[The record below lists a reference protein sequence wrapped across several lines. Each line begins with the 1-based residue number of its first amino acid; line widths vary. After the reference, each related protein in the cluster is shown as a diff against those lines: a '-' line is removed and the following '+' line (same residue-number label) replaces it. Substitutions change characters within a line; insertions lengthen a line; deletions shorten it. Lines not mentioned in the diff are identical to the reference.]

1 MPVPA
6 ANTTPASVGLTYYN
20 FASNQF
26 TGFHGILV
34 PGAVRDSPYVL
45 DGLLEQQTSLRP
57 TQLMTDTAGY
67 SDIIFALFWLLGY
80 QFSPRLADL
89 GETRFWRLDPAA
101 NYGPLNGLARN
112 RVKPALIS
120 RNWDDF

>member
-1 MPVPA
+1 
-6 ANTTPASVGLTYYN
+6 
-20 FASNQF
+20 
-26 TGFHGILV
+26 V

-89 GETRFWRLDPAA
+89 GETRFWRLDPAV
-101 NYGPLNGLARN
+101 NYGPLNGRPTAVNRAKSLSGALSLARG
-112 RVKPALIS
+112 RWS
-120 RNWDDF
+120 RYRFGPLSCWAILGC